1 MDSHGV
7 VLIDGNDGLVAA
19 VAFLF
24 YLDILEG
31 EVDRWYHMSEIIT
44 MLLSLSM
51 TKRKVMTLAKAR
63 ENRKRF
69 FFWKKKKKG
78 QCLGRSP
85 ELGLGENCKFWS
97 QFFWFS
103 SKTIIYISDNSYKI
117 WVNYLCFLEEAKSI
131 FSVRF
136 SHSRADW
143 LLYLWYNS
151 KANPYLLSSVW
162 TLLSLPNKEEPTR
175 TECRR
180 TSFWGELKNQNEE
193 KKKNQGTASSLLVG
207 QMCLNWLLK
216 NSSMFWVHL
225 MCFIEQRELC

>member
-1 MDSHGV
+1 MNSHGV
-7 VLIDGNDGLVAA
+7 ELIDGNHGLVAA

-63 ENRKRF
+63 ENRKQF
-69 FFWKKKKKG
+69 FFGKKKKG

-85 ELGLGENCKFWS
+85 ELGLGENSKFWR

-103 SKTIIYISDNSYKI
+103 GKTAIYVADNSYKI

-131 FSVRF
+131 FSARF

-143 LLYLWYNS
+143 LPYLW
-151 KANPYLLSSVW
+151 
-162 TLLSLPNKEEPTR
+162 
-175 TECRR
+175 
-180 TSFWGELKNQNEE
+180 
-193 KKKNQGTASSLLVG
+193 
-207 QMCLNWLLK
+207 
-216 NSSMFWVHL
+216 
-225 MCFIEQRELC
+225 